1 MHAGGLRFFFE
12 MLIFESAEATN
23 AVIERHQCFPCRRPS
38 DHKANF
44 ARVSPQNRVHRQP
57 AQSLLPA
64 LLTASLPL
72 FPPPY
77 NCNHTTTQPHNGPR
91 PARIREFRE
100 PTAHESFTVTLARR
114 FAKSRSLLRPA
125 FNYNL
130 STGNVSRRGW
140 LTASQIMTSLSL
152 GGGHACFTNHFKRK
166 FNTV

>member
-23 AVIERHQCFPCRRPS
+23 AVIERHQCFPCHRPS

-44 ARVSPQNRVHRQP
+44 ARVSPQNCVHRQP

-77 NCNHTTTQPHNGPR
+77 NCNHTTTQRPKASPHQRVPR
-91 PARIREFRE
+91 AHCPRIFHRYPGTPFCEV
-100 PTAHESFTVTLARR
+100 SFSAQACLQLQPINRQRVSPGMADRLSDHDFTISGWRPCL
-114 FAKSRSLLRPA
+114 FYQSLQA
-125 FNYNL
+125 Q
-130 STGNVSRRGW
+130 V
-140 LTASQIMTSLSL
+140 
-152 GGGHACFTNHFKRK
+152 
-166 FNTV
+166 